1 MKKRRSRSQDG
12 GGATPQDHTPL
23 KAGCDKKKKP
33 NQKGSNGIIKPK
45 NKLEG
50 I

>member
-1 MKKRRSRSQDG
+1 MKKRRSRSQEG
-12 GGATPQDHTPL
+12 TTPQDRTPL
-23 KAGCDKKKKP
+23 KPGCDKKKKP
-33 NQKGSNGIIKPK
+33 NQKGANGLIKPK